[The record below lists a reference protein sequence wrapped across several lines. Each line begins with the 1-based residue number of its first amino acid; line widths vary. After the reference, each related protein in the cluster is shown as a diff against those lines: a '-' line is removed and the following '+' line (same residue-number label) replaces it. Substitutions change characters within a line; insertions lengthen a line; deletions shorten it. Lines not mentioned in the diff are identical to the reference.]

1 MGKSAQVVDRKGVAN
16 LRCMQRVPN
25 YMKTKGIEDIE
36 ETADGTDFA
45 DWRARGG
52 EQGAPAASEDG
63 GEKSFRI
70 ITRN

>member
-1 MGKSAQVVDRKGVAN
+1 
-16 LRCMQRVPN
+16 
-25 YMKTKGIEDIE
+25 MKTKGIEDIE